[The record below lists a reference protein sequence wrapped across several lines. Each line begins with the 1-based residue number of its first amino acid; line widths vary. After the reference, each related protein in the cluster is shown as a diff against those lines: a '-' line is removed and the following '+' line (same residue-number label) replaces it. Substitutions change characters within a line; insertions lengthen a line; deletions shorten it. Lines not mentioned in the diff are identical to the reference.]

1 MVDEGE
7 QKRYIRYPALEIVE
21 FVDRF
26 GAGMMF
32 AGRPRPTC
40 LEFKIAYEVLSRLV
54 KASKAA

>member
-7 QKRYIRYPALEIVE
+7 QNRYTGDPAAEIVE

-40 LEFKIAYEVLSRLV
+40 LEYRIAYEVLSRLV